1 VIVRTVDTIL
11 VTEEQLAEAI
21 SLVEKAC
28 AEYGVAPEIE
38 VTLYVDPED
47 ETEPPSTCIVAHIR
61 EAPNGGR
68 LGPLIAAVGAALRRA
83 GLREPEI
90 ALTYHLR
97 PEW

>member
-1 VIVRTVDTIL
+1 MIVRTADTIL

-47 ETEPPSTCIVAHIR
+47 EAEPPNTCIVAHIR
-61 EAPNGGR
+61 EAPRGGR
-68 LGPLIAAVGAALRRA
+68 LGQLIPAVGAALRGA
-83 GLREPEI
+83 GLLEPQI